1 MPSEKNKPQK
11 GRYHLIMTYA
21 SEKQIQDVVLAH
33 QSSIRAWSYIYHD
46 KDEAKPHYH
55 VIIRTYSTWYNTA
68 IEKWFKGLKDKS
80 GEYINTFCEKA
91 NDLVALEQYLT
102 HDDFESQQKG
112 KHRYPKSAI
121 RDYGLW
127 DIVPCKD
134 SFDDSYDVINDI
146 ISGMTVRDLVRRYGR
161 DYVYHR
167 FAYEEIADKIITE
180 DGFSNSQ
187 RQVMERRTR
196 LFEQNLDEWD
206 KGL

>member
-11 GRYHLIMTYA
+11 GRFHLIMTYA

-46 KDEAKPHYH
+46 KDEAQPHYH
-55 VIIRTYSTWYNTA
+55 VIFRTYSTWYNTA
-68 IEKWFKGLKDKS
+68 IEKWFKGLKDRS
-80 GEYINTFCEKA
+80 GEHINTFCEKA
-91 NDLVALEQYLT
+91 NDLVALEHYLT
-102 HDDFESQQKG
+102 HDDFESRQKG
-112 KHRYPKSAI
+112 KYQYPKSAI

-127 DIVPCKD
+127 DIVPRKD

-187 RQVMERRTR
+187 RQVRERRTR